1 MSSKYTLLALVGLSV
16 LGLAACENTFHG
28 AGRDMERAGE
38 AVQES
43 VPAK

>member
-1 MSSKYTLLALVGLSV
+1 MSKYAVLTLLAFSVIGLS
-16 LGLAACENTFHG
+16 ACENTFHG